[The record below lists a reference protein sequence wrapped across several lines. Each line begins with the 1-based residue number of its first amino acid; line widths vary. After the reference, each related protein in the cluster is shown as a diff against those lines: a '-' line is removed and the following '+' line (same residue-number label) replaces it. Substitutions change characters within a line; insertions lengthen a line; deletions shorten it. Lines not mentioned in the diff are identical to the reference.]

1 MPYRPLSVV
10 ISSAALVWPAGTK
23 CFDAI
28 APGIRVL
35 PDDKMRVPSAA
46 AFDPDGWGASPKV
59 NPDLPTDLLRLM
71 NA

>member
-23 CFDAI
+23 CFDVI

-35 PDDKMRVPSAA
+35 PDDKMRVLSAA
-46 AFDPDGWGASPKV
+46 AFDPDGWGQV
-59 NPDLPTDLLRLM
+59 QNLIPTCPPTRY
-71 NA
+71 A